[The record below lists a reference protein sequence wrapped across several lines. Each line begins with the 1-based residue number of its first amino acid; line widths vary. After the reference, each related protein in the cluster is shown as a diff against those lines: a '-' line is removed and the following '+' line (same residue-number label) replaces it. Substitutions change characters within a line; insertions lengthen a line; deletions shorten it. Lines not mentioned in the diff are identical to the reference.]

1 MATKKEN
8 SPILIKD
15 KDGSIKYTLEFTRRA
30 VVFAERN
37 GFILEDIPRKPVT
50 GLYDLFYYAFQA
62 HHKGIRHDV
71 TDEIFDELGGLR
83 AEGLLSRLVDLY
95 NAACMPEQ
103 DEGGEKNAELA
114 LVL

>member
-37 GFILEDIPRKPVT
+37 GFILEDIPESPSRVFLT
-50 GLYDLFYYAFQA
+50 CSIMLFRLT
-62 HHKGIRHDV
+62 IRASV
-71 TDEIFDELGGLR
+71 
-83 AEGLLSRLVDLY
+83 
-95 NAACMPEQ
+95 MM
-103 DEGGEKNAELA
+103 
-114 LVL
+114 